1 MKLMPSKEYILNS
14 KQSPESICTRLSQ
27 ETAEKQPS
35 PFGWEHTQMFW
46 GQVSACNFVIH
57 PISQLGRNSF
67 LPQVHGDILPTL
79 DGSMVQI
86 KMEPLPFT
94 RGFLKIWMIGVSFFL
109 MMGLLIC
116 FGGNLSSGFL
126 LTLISSGML
135 LFGFSLSRIGFSLSC
150 DSTLSLLK
158 KLIE

>member
-1 MKLMPSKEYILNS
+1 MKLMPSKKYILYS
-14 KQSPESICTRLSQ
+14 KQSPESICIRLSQ
-27 ETAEKQPS
+27 ETTEKHPS
-35 PFGWEHTQMFW
+35 SFGWEHSEMFW
-46 GQVSACNFVIH
+46 GQVSARNFVIH

-67 LPQVHGDILPTL
+67 LPQVHGDILPTS
-79 DGSMVQI
+79 DGSMIHI

-94 RGFLKIWMIGVSFFL
+94 HGFLKFWMIGVSFFL

-116 FGGNLSSGFL
+116 LGGNLSSGFL

-150 DSTLSLLK
+150 NSTLNQLK
-158 KLIE
+158 KLTE